1 MSQLEA
7 PDARGRI
14 DALSD
19 GLFAIVLTLLVLQF
33 EVPSL
38 PHGRVGAELLA
49 ALWGMRSLVF
59 SYLLSF
65 FSVSLYWVVH
75 HDLFRHVVDY
85 DRRLLYLNFVYLLF
99 VSFLPFPTELLG
111 IYGGAVA
118 WTLYALNLATIGILT
133 TVLWWYTASYDL
145 LEPELGLRT
154 TRLIVLRSLIA
165 PTVFLLSIGVAAVDV
180 TFAYVTPFLIGPL
193 QSLWTRR
200 FDLSDYVF

>member
-1 MSQLEA
+1 MARHDA

-33 EVPSL
+33 EVPAA
-38 PHGRVGAELLA
+38 PRGRSEAEVLA
-49 ALWGMRSLVF
+49 TLWEMRSLVF

-65 FSVSLYWVVH
+65 FSVSLYWLVH

-111 IYGGAVA
+111 TYGGVVA
-118 WTLYALNLATIGILT
+118 WTLYALNLAVIGLLT
-133 TVLWWYTASYDL
+133 TVLWWYTASRDL
-145 LEPELGLRT
+145 LEPELRPRAARFVVLRT
-154 TRLIVLRSLIA
+154 LIA
-165 PTVFLLSIGVAAVDV
+165 PTVFILSIGVAAVDV
-180 TFAYVTPFLIGPL
+180 TFAYATPFLIGPL
-193 QSLWTRR
+193 QSLWTRW
-200 FDLSDYVF
+200 FDLSGY